1 MINEI
6 LGKIEKVLNGHEK
19 ISKSQKEELLKLV
32 EKLKKELNEIAKSQ
46 GEKAKSVAAYADL
59 TVNEILRKDRDKL
72 LQDNSLGGLKSA
84 IRHFEISHPELIK
97 TIDSLILYLNNLGL

>member
-32 EKLKKELNEIAKSQ
+32 EKLKK
-46 GEKAKSVAAYADL
+46 
-59 TVNEILRKDRDKL
+59 
-72 LQDNSLGGLKSA
+72 
-84 IRHFEISHPELIK
+84 
-97 TIDSLILYLNNLGL
+97 